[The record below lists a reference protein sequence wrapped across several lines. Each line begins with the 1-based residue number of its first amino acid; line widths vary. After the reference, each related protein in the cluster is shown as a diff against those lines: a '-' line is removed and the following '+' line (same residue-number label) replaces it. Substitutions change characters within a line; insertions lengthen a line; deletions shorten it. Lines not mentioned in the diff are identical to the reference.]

1 MQPDEA
7 ARLSAEGIGMVPAGF
22 MLDGATYERG
32 GELGFDGFDFYTAGR
47 GGPLGDVDGRVVAAT
62 FVFFNHPH
70 IVDSWERGLKVS
82 SPFES
87 AGAFAACGYAWAGT
101 HLADGPDYGRLA
113 ELSGRVVEGADIACA
128 PLFVAWA
135 AVPEPD
141 EPKALALHRLNLL
154 REFRNALHGASVLA
168 SGLTPIEALAVKT
181 PYMATIFGWT
191 DPLPDAPS
199 CRDRWEEAERAT
211 DRAVGRAIA
220 VLAPTERAEF
230 AELVQAAHA
239 AVG

>member
-1 MQPDEA
+1 
-7 ARLSAEGIGMVPAGF
+7 
-22 MLDGATYERG
+22 
-32 GELGFDGFDFYTAGR
+32 
-47 GGPLGDVDGRVVAAT
+47 VAAT

-87 AGAFAACGYAWAGT
+87 AGAFAACGYAWAEA

-113 ELSGRVVEGADIACA
+113 ELCGKAVEGADIACA
-128 PLFVAWA
+128 PLFAAWA
-135 AVPEPD
+135 TVPEPD

-154 REFRNALHGASVLA
+154 REFRNALHGASVLV
-168 SGLTPIEALAVKT
+168 SGLTPLEALAVKT
-181 PYMATIFGWT
+181 PFMATIFGWT
-191 DPLPDAPS
+191 DPLPDAAA

-211 DRAVGRAIA
+211 DRAVGRAVA
-220 VLAPTERAEF
+220 RLAPAERAEF